1 LDATHESIQNMEEE
15 NKTMKEK
22 MMMMMMCR
30 FVKQINT
37 YS

>member
-22 MMMMMMCR
+22 MMMMMCR